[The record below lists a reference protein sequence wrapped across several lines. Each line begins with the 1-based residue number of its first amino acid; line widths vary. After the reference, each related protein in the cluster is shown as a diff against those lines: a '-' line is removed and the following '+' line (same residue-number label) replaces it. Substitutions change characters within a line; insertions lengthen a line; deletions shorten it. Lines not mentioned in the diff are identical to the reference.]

1 MKRESTYKE
10 FPVVFAQSTEEWRNW
25 LSANHLSFQSVWLV
39 IFKKQSK
46 IPSVYYPEA
55 VDEALCFGW
64 VDSKPNKR
72 DEVSYYQFFSKRN
85 PKSNWSLVNKKKVE
99 KLQKAGKMHASG
111 LAMIALAKAS
121 GTWDALNAV
130 DAVKEP
136 DDLLVALKAFPNA
149 FKNWSAFPLS
159 TRRGIL
165 EWIQNAKQTETR
177 NKRIQ
182 QTASLAEQN
191 VRANQYTKKGE

>member
-1 MKRESTYKE
+1 MKRESTYKN
-10 FPVVFAQSTEEWRNW
+10 FPVVFAQSPEEWRNW
-25 LSANHLSFQSVWLV
+25 LSKNHLSLQSVWLV
-39 IFKKQSK
+39 IFKKQSN
-46 IPSVYYPEA
+46 IPSVHYPEA

-99 KLQKAGKMHASG
+99 LLLKSGKMHDSG
-111 LAMIALAKAS
+111 LAMVALAKAS
-121 GTWDALNAV
+121 GTWDALNTV
-130 DAVKEP
+130 DEVKEP
-136 DDLLVALKAFPNA
+136 DDLMLALKSFPNA
-149 FKNWSAFPLS
+149 FKNWNAFPSS

-165 EWIQNAKQTETR
+165 EWIHNAKQTETR

-182 QTASLAEQN
+182 QTAFLAEQN
-191 VRANQYTKKGE
+191 VRANQYTKKGK